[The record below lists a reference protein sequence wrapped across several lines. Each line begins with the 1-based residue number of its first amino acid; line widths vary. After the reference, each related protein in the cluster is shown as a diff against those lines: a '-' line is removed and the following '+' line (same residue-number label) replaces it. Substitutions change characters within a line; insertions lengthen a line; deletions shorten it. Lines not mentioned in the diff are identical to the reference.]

1 MKSAQ
6 KGFTLIELMIVVAIV
21 GILAAVAIPQY
32 QNYIT
37 RAQVSRVMSELAS
50 LRTAVEA
57 CMMEGLDISK
67 DDECIL
73 GWTSSNLLGSTGAI
87 TKPLQG
93 KEALVVTVEGNT
105 ALIKA
110 RFGQNASTAITGKEL
125 VWARNNYGAWE
136 CGTDVDERYRPG
148 GCSKDIEELNKEAGD
163 PSSGGTQPPGEPGQ
177 T

>member
-57 CMMEGLDISK
+57 CMMEGLDVSDPAK
-67 DDECIL
+67 CVL
-73 GWTSSNLLGSTGAI
+73 GWTESNLLGSTGAEPR
-87 TKPLQG
+87 KLQG
-93 KEALVVTVEGNT
+93 DALVVTVEGNT

-136 CGTDVDERYRPG
+136 CGTNVDERYRPG

>member
-57 CMMEGLDISK
+57 CMMEGLDVSDPAK
-67 DDECIL
+67 CVL
-73 GWTSSNLLGSTGAI
+73 GWTESNLLGSTGAK
-87 TKPLQG
+87 TRPLQG
-93 KEALVVTVEGNT
+93 EALVVTVEGNT

-110 RFGQNASTAITGKEL
+110 KFGQNASTAITGKEL
-125 VWARNNYGAWE
+125 VWGRNNNGEWQCGA
-136 CGTDVDERYRPG
+136 GVDERYRPS
-148 GCSKDIEELNKEAGD
+148 GCAKDVTSVEQWVKGEGD
-163 PSSGGTQPPGEPGQ
+163 DDDDDDRTE
-177 T
+177 

>member
-57 CMMEGLDISK
+57 CMMEGIDI
-67 DDECIL
+67 DDAKCVL
-73 GWTSSNLLGSTGAI
+73 GWTESNLLGSTGAI

-93 KEALVVTVEGNT
+93 KALVVTVEGNT

-110 RFGQNASTAITGKEL
+110 KFGQNASTAITGKEL
-125 VWARNNYGAWE
+125 VWGRNNNGEWQCGA
-136 CGTDVDERYRPG
+136 DVDERYRPS
-148 GCSKDIEELNKEAGD
+148 GCAKDVTSVEQWVKGEGD
-163 PSSGGTQPPGEPGQ
+163 DDDDDDQ
-177 T
+177 TG

>member
-57 CMMEGLDISK
+57 CMMEGIDIN
-67 DDECIL
+67 DPNCVL
-73 GWTSSNLLGSTGAI
+73 GWGGSNLLGSTGAGEI
-87 TKPLQG
+87 SVPLQD
-93 KEALVVTVEGNT
+93 EGLKVRVNGNQ
-105 ALIKA
+105 AWIEA
-110 RFGQNASTAITGKEL
+110 RFGGNASTAIKNKKLT
-125 VWARNNYGAWE
+125 WARNNYGAWE

-148 GCSKDIEELNKEAGD
+148 GCSKDIEELNKEAED
-163 PSSGGTQPPGEPGQ
+163 P
-177 T
+177 

>member
-57 CMMEGLDISK
+57 CMMEGIDI
-67 DDECIL
+67 DDAKCVL
-73 GWTSSNLLGSTGAI
+73 GWTESNLLGSTEAI
-87 TKPLQG
+87 TKELQG
-93 KEALVVTVEGNT
+93 EALVVTVEGNT

-136 CGTDVDERYRPG
+136 CGTNVDERYRPG
-148 GCSKDIEELNKEAGD
+148 GCSKDIEELNKE
-163 PSSGGTQPPGEPGQ
+163 PK
-177 T
+177 